1 MPIFHCDNLDESV
14 LDKEFLELLEKRME
28 HFDINNTIPADLVYQ
43 QFGVDII
50 DGSGCDEIE
59 FE

>member
-1 MPIFHCDNLDESV
+1 MPSFHYKNIDESV
-14 LDKEFLELLEKRME
+14 FDKELLKLLEKRMK

-43 QFGVDII
+43 QFGI
-50 DGSGCDEIE
+50 DKIDDSCYNEIE